1 MINKKVINYG
11 GQLITKNDILS
22 VQKSLNQ
29 DLITTGPLVNK
40 FESSLKKFL
49 KSKFVSVCN
58 SGTAALHLAFISLG
72 IKKGDVVLIPSITF
86 LSCYNMLKERGANV
100 FLVDID
106 IKSGQITPE
115 QVLDCIKKNNIKNVK
130 CIVTMYLGG
139 YPRRV
144 KDFYKLKKKLKCFL
158 VEDACH
164 AFGASYKDLNNTYK
178 VGSCKHS
185 DIACFSF
192 HPLKTIT
199 TGEGGAVTTNIKSI
213 NDKVK
218 IYRTHGL
225 EISKHW
231 SYNSHGI
238 GYNYRLSDVNC
249 ALGLSQLQNIKSI
262 LSIRKKFFY
271 RYKYF
276 FRGLDKKLNKKTDF
290 ITPENGSIPSYNLFV
305 VKLEENLNIHK
316 VIGYFLKKGI
326 RLQIHYKPIYKF
338 ENFKI
343 NNKKVKFLNSEKYYN
358 SSISIPIHPS
368 LSDLDFKYVC
378 KQFEIFLTTNHK
390 LLYN

>member
-144 KDFYKLKKKLKCFL
+144 KDFYKLKK
-158 VEDACH
+158 
-164 AFGASYKDLNNTYK
+164 N
-178 VGSCKHS
+178 
-185 DIACFSF
+185 
-192 HPLKTIT
+192 
-199 TGEGGAVTTNIKSI
+199 
-213 NDKVK
+213 
-218 IYRTHGL
+218 
-225 EISKHW
+225 
-231 SYNSHGI
+231 
-238 GYNYRLSDVNC
+238 
-249 ALGLSQLQNIKSI
+249 
-262 LSIRKKFFY
+262 
-271 RYKYF
+271 
-276 FRGLDKKLNKKTDF
+276 
-290 ITPENGSIPSYNLFV
+290 
-305 VKLEENLNIHK
+305 
-316 VIGYFLKKGI
+316 
-326 RLQIHYKPIYKF
+326 
-338 ENFKI
+338 
-343 NNKKVKFLNSEKYYN
+343 
-358 SSISIPIHPS
+358 
-368 LSDLDFKYVC
+368 
-378 KQFEIFLTTNHK
+378 
-390 LLYN
+390 